1 MRIGKTHKFYSGATL
16 KQSNSKVMRNSNF
29 SKRDTSMN
37 MDNSRLGTGNGMGSN
52 RSGAS
57 PYASGGVLHRNSFL
71 QTPSKMDGRPQTGK
85 PKAPEVS
92 VFDFKGD
99 ILTKL

>member
-1 MRIGKTHKFYSGATL
+1 
-16 KQSNSKVMRNSNF
+16 
-29 SKRDTSMN
+29 MN
-37 MDNSRLGTGNGMGSN
+37 MDNSRLGTGNEMKSN

-57 PYASGGVLHRNSFL
+57 PYAGGGGGVHRNSFL
-71 QTPSKMDGRPQTGK
+71 QTPSKIETRPQTGK
-85 PKAPEVS
+85 PKAPGVS

>member
-1 MRIGKTHKFYSGATL
+1 
-16 KQSNSKVMRNSNF
+16 
-29 SKRDTSMN
+29 MN
-37 MDNSRLGTGNGMGSN
+37 MNNSRINNSTLRAGEMKSN

-57 PYASGGVLHRNSFL
+57 PFAGQHKNSML
-71 QTPSKMDGRPQTGK
+71 TAETPSKIELRPQTGK
-85 PKAPEVS
+85 PKAPGAPGVS